1 LYFTLHDVLPDK
13 HFDSSMS
20 QAEQALQDDAP
31 GGEND
36 PLGHGEHVALPLS
49 VAKLPEAHWR
59 HADPWE
65 E

>member
-1 LYFTLHDVLPDK
+1 
-13 HFDSSMS
+13 MS